1 MASDSAGAPT
11 HSGLA
16 GQREVQTMSPQPQP
30 DGSVQEPSGKKK
42 SLDSIQK
49 HLEPHEIDKLG
60 NKNIK
65 KTKIVQ
71 KSYLLAVMKT
81 DTLRGTAKERR
92 SVSRQFQLQPP
103 YLPQIPL
110 RPLVSA

>member
-1 MASDSAGAPT
+1 M
-11 HSGLA
+11 
-16 GQREVQTMSPQPQP
+16 
-30 DGSVQEPSGKKK
+30 
-42 SLDSIQK
+42 
-49 HLEPHEIDKLG
+49 EPHEIDKLG

-65 KTKIVQ
+65 KTKIVE

-81 DTLRGTAKERR
+81 DTLRGTPKERR